1 MRIPA
6 SKSSVKQIPLDKI
19 SYSLDL
25 INVKS
30 QFKIVEKLGCTLVV
44 DSGANIFIFDG
55 GEWKRFVVDDTEFS
69 FVDKITNR
77 VYLVNLKN
85 KSVLL
90 QNGITELPLKSNS
103 ECKSNLGDVSLN
115 SNMQP
120 NENGV
125 ARVPSAR
132 SQSFSSPDPLK
143 SQSLHSQSNL
153 SRRISSKLTESSDS
167 TDSLNDGTT
176 ENSDSDKTE
185 SFSET
190 DTKPSIEGTYL
201 GPMSGDDFDDMPVL
215 IADIG
220 TGTVA
225 PTMPAVREVN
235 RLLDELGSDSEI

>member
-1 MRIPA
+1 MQMRISA
-6 SKSSVKQIPLDKI
+6 NKTSVKQIPLDKI

-77 VYLVNLKN
+77 VYLVNLKART
-85 KSVLL
+85 VVL
-90 QNGITELPLKSNS
+90 QNGITELPLNSNSTHKSNS
-103 ECKSNLGDVSLN
+103 GDVSLN

-125 ARVPSAR
+125 AHSR
-132 SQSFSSPDPLK
+132 SKSFSSPTPLK
-143 SQSLHSQSNL
+143 SQSLRSQSNL
-153 SRRISSKLTESSDS
+153 SKRISSKLTESSDS
-167 TDSLNDGTT
+167 DATQS
-176 ENSDSDKTE
+176 ESNSDSDKTE
-185 SFSET
+185 SFCTS
-190 DTKPSIEGTYL
+190 DTKPSIEGSYL
-201 GPMSGDDFDDMPVL
+201 GPLVRDEFDDMPLL

-225 PTMPAVREVN
+225 PPMPALHAVN